1 VGPAGGLTGARGA
14 CETGGVLVLAV
25 NCGSSSL
32 KARLYEAS
40 AATERPLARA
50 LVERIG
56 GDAVVTTAVADGAP
70 RRESRAVP
78 DHDAAVAAV
87 VERLAALGLPKAA
100 AIGHR
105 IVHGGTRY
113 VAPTRIDDGVVAALT
128 ALEEL
133 APLHNGPGVAGI
145 RACRARFGSEIPMVA
160 VFDTAF
166 HATLPEVAWRYAL
179 PTALADR
186 HAIRR
191 YGFHGIS
198 YEYALARYA
207 ELTGRAADT
216 VDMIA
221 LHLGN
226 GASIAA
232 IRGGRSVDT
241 SMGFT
246 PLEGLVMGTR
256 SGDLDPA
263 VVGVLAEREG
273 VAVGEVE
280 RWLNE
285 RSGLLGLSGTS
296 RDMRD
301 LLGRADTDP
310 RARLAV
316 DVFCHRARKYVG
328 AYLATLGRVDAL
340 VFTGGIGEHAA
351 PVRAAICAGLEAAG
365 IVLDPAANIA
375 ARGDARI
382 DAPRSRVDVRVIA
395 ADEERM
401 IARRTRALLEA

>member
-1 VGPAGGLTGARGA
+1 
-14 CETGGVLVLAV
+14 VLILAV

-32 KARLYEAS
+32 KAQLIEAT
-40 AATERPLARA
+40 AGGEDRLARA

-56 GDAVVTTAVADGAP
+56 GPAIATVQ
-70 RRESRAVP
+70 REGAVP
-78 DHDAAVAAV
+78 ERMTRDIADH
-87 VERLAALGLPKAA
+87 EAALALVLERFRALGVPDAEA
-100 AIGHR
+100 VGHR
-105 IVHGGTRY
+105 VVHGGADLTT
-113 VAPTRIDDGVVAALT
+113 PTRIDDRTIATLE

-145 RACRARFGSEIPMVA
+145 RACRTLLGGAIAMAA

-166 HATLPEVAWRYAL
+166 HATLPDVAATYAI
-179 PTALADR
+179 PRELAAR
-186 HAIRR
+186 HGIRR
-191 YGFHGIS
+191 FGFHGIS
-198 YEYALARYA
+198 YAYVTARYA
-207 ELTGRAADT
+207 ELTGRPPAT
-216 VDMIA
+216 TNLIA

-226 GASIAA
+226 GSSIAA
-232 IRGGRSVDT
+232 VRGGRSVDT

-263 VVGVLAEREG
+263 IVGVLAARED
-273 VAVGEVE
+273 VAVAEVE

-301 LLGRADTDP
+301 LLAREREDP

-316 DVFCHRARKYVG
+316 DVYCYRARKYVG
-328 AYLATLGRVDAL
+328 AYLAVLGRLDAL

-351 PVRAAICAGLEAAG
+351 PVRARICEGLERAG
-365 IVLDPAANIA
+365 IVVDPAANA
-375 ARGDARI
+375 AAEGEAVI
-382 DAPRSRVDVRVIA
+382 GAGAVDVRVVA
-395 ADEERM
+395 TDEERM
-401 IARRTRALLEA
+401 IARETRALLEGPRG

>member
-1 VGPAGGLTGARGA
+1 MIIF
-14 CETGGVLVLAV
+14 AV

-32 KARLYEAS
+32 KAQLVDAR
-40 AATERPLARA
+40 ATGERRLARA

-56 GDAVVTTAVADGAP
+56 RGGTITVEAPGHAAASEDRDVA
-70 RRESRAVP
+70 
-78 DHDAAVAAV
+78 DHDAAIGAV
-87 VERLAALGLPKAA
+87 LSRFRALGLPAPEAA
-100 AIGHR
+100 GHR
-105 IVHGGTRY
+105 IVHGGARFI
-113 VAPTRIDDGVVAALT
+113 AATRIDDAVVAELAALQ
-128 ALEEL
+128 EL
-133 APLHNGPGVAGI
+133 APLHNAPGVAGI
-145 RACRARFGSEIPMVA
+145 EGCRRHFGAGLPMVA

-166 HATLPEVAWRYAL
+166 HATMPEVAWRYAL
-179 PTALADR
+179 PVDVAAR
-186 HAIRR
+186 HRIRR

-198 YEYALARYA
+198 YAYVVARFA
-207 ELTGRAADT
+207 ELTRRPAAET
-216 VDMIA
+216 NLIV

-226 GASIAA
+226 GASVTA

-263 VVGVLAEREG
+263 IVGVLAAREG
-273 VAVGEVE
+273 VSVDEVE

-301 LLGRADTDP
+301 LLARAGTDP

-316 DVFCHRARKYVG
+316 DVFCYRARKYVG
-328 AYLATLGRVDAL
+328 AYLAVVGRPHAL

-351 PVRAAICAGLEAAG
+351 AVRAGICAGLAWAG
-365 IVLDPAANIA
+365 IALDPAANDA
-375 ARGDARI
+375 ASGDARI
-382 DAPRSRVDVRVIA
+382 GQRAAAVEAWVIA
-395 ADEERM
+395 TDEERM
-401 IARRTRALLEA
+401 LARETHALLKD

>member
-1 VGPAGGLTGARGA
+1 VR
-14 CETGGVLVLAV
+14 VLAV

-32 KARLYEAS
+32 KAQLID
-40 AATERPLARA
+40 AAAEGERQLARV

-56 GDAVVTTAVADGAP
+56 HD
-70 RRESRAVP
+70 VP
-78 DHDAAVAAV
+78 DHDAAVARVMAHLR
-87 VERLAALGLPKAA
+87 ERGLPAPD

-113 VAPTRIDDGVVAALT
+113 VTPVRIDDTVVAALR

-145 RACRARFGSEIPMVA
+145 RACRAQLGAAVPMVA

-179 PTALADR
+179 PREIADR

-198 YEYALARYA
+198 YAFVVARYA

-226 GASIAA
+226 GASVAA

-256 SGDLDPA
+256 AGDLDPA
-263 VVGVLAEREG
+263 IVGVLAAREG
-273 VAVGEVE
+273 VEVAEVE

-301 LLGRADTDP
+301 LLARAATDP
-310 RARLAV
+310 RARSAV
-316 DVFCHRARKYVG
+316 DVFCYRARKYVG
-328 AYLATLGRVDAL
+328 AYLAVLGRVDAL

-351 PVRAAICAGLEAAG
+351 PVRAAICEGLPG
-365 IVLDPAANIA
+365 IAIDAAANA
-375 ARGDARI
+375 AVDGDARI
-382 DAPRSRVDVRVIA
+382 DGPRSRVDVRVIA
-395 ADEERM
+395 TDEERM
-401 IARRTRALLEA
+401 IARETRALVEGERG

>member
-1 VGPAGGLTGARGA
+1 
-14 CETGGVLVLAV
+14 VLVLAV

-32 KARLYEAS
+32 KAQLIDAT
-40 AATERPLARA
+40 AAGERRLARA

-56 GDAVVTTAVADGAP
+56 GAAIVSVDPAEGAP
-70 RRESRAVP
+70 PPETAEVA
-78 DHDAAVAAV
+78 DHDAAI
-87 VERLAALGLPKAA
+87 ALVMARFRARGLPPPE

-105 IVHGGTRY
+105 IVHGGARY
-113 VAPTRIDDGVVAALT
+113 TAPTRIDERVIAALT

-133 APLHNGPGVAGI
+133 APLHNAPGVAGI
-145 RACRARFGSEIPMVA
+145 RACRDRVGRDVPMVA
-160 VFDTAF
+160 IFDTAF
-166 HATLPEVAWRYAL
+166 HVTLPEVAWRYAI
-179 PTALADR
+179 PTDLADR

-198 YEYALARYA
+198 YAYVLSRYA

-216 VDMIA
+216 IDMIA

-226 GASIAA
+226 GASITA

-301 LLGRADTDP
+301 LLARAATDP

-328 AYLATLGRVDAL
+328 AYLAVLGRVDAL
-340 VFTGGIGEHAA
+340 VFTAGIGERAA
-351 PVRAAICAGLEAAG
+351 PVRAAICDGFAAAG
-365 IVLDPAANIA
+365 IVLDPAANAA

-395 ADEERM
+395 TDEERM
-401 IARRTRALLEA
+401 IARQTRALLEAADG

>member
-1 VGPAGGLTGARGA
+1 MR
-14 CETGGVLVLAV
+14 VLAV

-32 KARLYEAS
+32 KAQLIEAT
-40 AATERPLARA
+40 AAGERRLARV

-56 GDAVVTTAVADGAP
+56 HD
-70 RRESRAVP
+70 VP
-78 DHDAAVAAV
+78 DHDAALTRVVAHLR
-87 VERLAALGLPKAA
+87 EQGLPSPD

-105 IVHGGTRY
+105 IVHGGARY
-113 VAPTRIDDGVVAALT
+113 VAPTRLDDDVVAALG

-145 RACRARFGSEIPMVA
+145 RASRARLGPEVPMVA

-179 PTALADR
+179 PTAIADR

-198 YEYALARYA
+198 YAFVLSRYA
-207 ELTGRAADT
+207 ELTGRAPAT
-216 VDMIA
+216 IDMIA

-226 GASIAA
+226 GASITA

-256 SGDLDPA
+256 AGDLDPA
-263 VVGVLAEREG
+263 IVGVLAEREG
-273 VAVGEVE
+273 IGVAEVE

-301 LLGRADTDP
+301 LLARADTDP
-310 RARLAV
+310 RARVAV
-316 DVFCHRARKYVG
+316 DVFCYRARKYVG
-328 AYLATLGRVDAL
+328 AYLAVLGRIDAL

-351 PVRAAICAGLEAAG
+351 PVRAAICEGVPG
-365 IVLDPAANIA
+365 VVLDPVANAAA
-375 ARGDARI
+375 HGDTRI
-382 DAPRSRVDVRVIA
+382 DAPRSRVDVRVVA
-395 ADEERM
+395 TDEERM
-401 IARRTRALLEA
+401 IARQTRALLEAERG

>member
-1 VGPAGGLTGARGA
+1 MVIF
-14 CETGGVLVLAV
+14 AV
-25 NCGSSSL
+25 NGGSSSL
-32 KARLYEAS
+32 KVQLVD
-40 AATERPLARA
+40 ATADGERRLARDH
-50 LVERIG
+50 VERIG
-56 GDAVVTTAVADGAP
+56 GAD
-70 RRESRAVP
+70 VP
-78 DHDAAVAAV
+78 DHDTAI
-87 VERLAALGLPKAA
+87 ALVLSRFQARGLPPPEAV
-100 AIGHR
+100 GHR
-105 IVHGGTRY
+105 VVHGGARFT
-113 VAPTRIDDGVVAALT
+113 AATKIDDGVVAELT
-128 ALEEL
+128 ALQEL
-133 APLHNGPGVAGI
+133 APLHNAPGVAGI
-145 RACRARFGSEIPMVA
+145 KACRRHFGAGMPMVA

-179 PTALADR
+179 PGALAER
-186 HAIRR
+186 HGIRR

-198 YEYALARYA
+198 YAHVVARYA
-207 ELTGRAADT
+207 ELTQRVPQAVT
-216 VDMIA
+216 MIA

-256 SGDLDPA
+256 AGDIDPA
-263 VVGVLAEREG
+263 IVGVLAEREG
-273 VAVGEVE
+273 VGVAEVE

-301 LLGRADTDP
+301 LLARAGTDP

-316 DVFCHRARKYVG
+316 DVFCYRARKYVG
-328 AYLATLGRVDAL
+328 AYLAVLGRPHAL

-351 PVRAAICAGLEAAG
+351 PVRAAICEGLAWAG
-365 IVLDPAANIA
+365 IALDPAANDA
-375 ARGDARI
+375 ASGDTRI
-382 DAPRSRVDVRVIA
+382 GTPVAAVDAWVIA

-401 IARRTRALLEA
+401 LARETRTVLEGTRG